1 MNVQLETNRVARSV
15 QRWRERRARRQF
27 GPRRCRST
35 FRPVTEVAPVHVA

>member
-15 QRWRERRARRQF
+15 QRWRERRARRHL

-35 FRPVTEVAPVHVA
+35 FRPVTETVSLHTA